1 MAEPTNVNGAITDPV
16 PWANV
21 KVLTDS
27 PTMLLSVYIRRFLN
41 LWVYL
46 YAAASMATN
55 EELESDASE
64 NLVDIL

>member
-41 LWVYL
+41 L
-46 YAAASMATN
+46 
-55 EELESDASE
+55 
-64 NLVDIL
+64 